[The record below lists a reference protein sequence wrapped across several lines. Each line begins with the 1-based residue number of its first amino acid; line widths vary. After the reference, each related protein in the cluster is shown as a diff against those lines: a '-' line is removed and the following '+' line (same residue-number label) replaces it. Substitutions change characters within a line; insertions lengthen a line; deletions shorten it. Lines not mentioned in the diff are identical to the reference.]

1 MSKIKV
7 EGHSN
12 LYRDPDSGAVI
23 NSSRA
28 DYERYMKAK
37 QNREGMVS
45 EINTLKQE
53 LDEIKQLLKK
63 LTNGNQRSPHK
74 LYI

>member
-1 MSKIKV
+1 MDKVKV

-12 LYRDPDSGAVI
+12 LYRDVNSGAVI
-23 NSSRA
+23 NSNR
-28 DYERYMKAK
+28 DEYDRYMKAK
-37 QNREGMVS
+37 ANRDNMVT

-63 LTNGNQRSPHK
+63 ITNGN
-74 LYI
+74 

>member
-1 MSKIKV
+1 MIKIKV

-12 LYRDPDSGAVI
+12 LYRDPNSGAVI

-37 QNREGMVS
+37 ANREGMVS

-63 LTNGNQRSPHK
+63 LTNGN
-74 LYI
+74 

>member
-37 QNREGMVS
+37 ANREGMVS

-63 LTNGNQRSPHK
+63 FTNGN
-74 LYI
+74 

>member
-1 MSKIKV
+1 MDRLKV

-12 LYRDPDSGAVI
+12 LYRDVNSGAVI
-23 NSSRA
+23 NSNR
-28 DYERYMKAK
+28 DEYDRYMKAK
-37 QNREGMVS
+37 ANRDNMVT

-63 LTNGNQRSPHK
+63 ITNGN
-74 LYI
+74 

>member
-23 NSSRA
+23 NSSQS
-28 DYERYMKAK
+28 DYENYMKAK
-37 QNREGMVS
+37 ANREGMVS

-63 LTNGNQRSPHK
+63 LTNGN
-74 LYI
+74 

>member
-1 MSKIKV
+1 MIDKLKV

-12 LYRDPDSGAVI
+12 LYRDTNSGAVI
-23 NSSRA
+23 NSNR
-28 DYERYMKAK
+28 DEYEHYMKAK
-37 QNREGMVS
+37 ANRDNMNN

-63 LTNGNQRSPHK
+63 LTNGN
-74 LYI
+74 

>member
-1 MSKIKV
+1 MSKMKV

-37 QNREGMVS
+37 ANREGMVS

-63 LTNGNQRSPHK
+63 LTNGN
-74 LYI
+74 

>member
-23 NSSRA
+23 NSSRV

-37 QNREGMVS
+37 ANREGMVS

-63 LTNGNQRSPHK
+63 LTNGN
-74 LYI
+74 

>member
-1 MSKIKV
+1 MSKLKV

-23 NSSRA
+23 NSSQS
-28 DYERYMKAK
+28 DYENYMKAK
-37 QNREGMVS
+37 QKREAMFS

-53 LDEIKQLLKK
+53 LDEIKQLLKN
-63 LTNGNQRSPHK
+63 LTNGN
-74 LYI
+74 

>member
-1 MSKIKV
+1 MDKIKV

-12 LYRDPDSGAVI
+12 LYRDTKSGAVI
-23 NSSRA
+23 NSNRSE
-28 DYERYMKAK
+28 YEQYMKAK
-37 QNREGMVS
+37 QNRNGMRN

-63 LTNGNQRSPHK
+63 LTNGN
-74 LYI
+74 

>member
-23 NSSRA
+23 NSSRS

-37 QNREGMVS
+37 ANREGMVS

-63 LTNGNQRSPHK
+63 LTNGN
-74 LYI
+74 

>member
-23 NSSRA
+23 NSRRA

-37 QNREGMVS
+37 ANREGMVS

-63 LTNGNQRSPHK
+63 LTNGN
-74 LYI
+74 

>member
-1 MSKIKV
+1 MKV

-37 QNREGMVS
+37 ANREGMVS

-63 LTNGNQRSPHK
+63 LTNGN
-74 LYI
+74 

>member
-37 QNREGMVS
+37 
-45 EINTLKQE
+45 TKQRG
-53 LDEIKQLLKK
+53 
-63 LTNGNQRSPHK
+63 NGFGDKYFEART
-74 LYI
+74 

>member
-1 MSKIKV
+1 MNKVKV

-12 LYRDPDSGAVI
+12 LYRDTQSGAVI
-23 NSSRA
+23 NSNRSE
-28 DYERYMKAK
+28 YEQYMKAK
-37 QNREGMVS
+37 QNRNGMRN

-63 LTNGNQRSPHK
+63 LTNGN
-74 LYI
+74 

>member
-63 LTNGNQRSPHK
+63 LTNGN
-74 LYI
+74 

>member
-37 QNREGMVS
+37 ANREGMVS

-53 LDEIKQLLKK
+53 TYNK
-63 LTNGNQRSPHK
+63 
-74 LYI
+74 